1 MDFTVVII
9 VILVVIALAA
19 FYVIAIFNKL
29 VTLKNRY
36 KNAFAQIEVQL
47 KRRYDLIP
55 NLVETAKGYIK
66 HERETLESVIA
77 ARNQA
82 SSMLSSAAAAPG
94 DADAMKGLIGA
105 EGKLSGALMNMR
117 MVMEAYPDLKAS
129 QNMLQLSEQLTTTEN
144 KVSFARQA
152 FNDQV
157 MSYNTYKQSFPP
169 VFFAPMFGHAQ
180 DAVLLEFEDS
190 AAIQAAPKV
199 SF

>member
-1 MDFTVVII
+1 MDTTLIVV
-9 VILVVIALAA
+9 LAVIAVIV
-19 FYVIAIFNKL
+19 FYVISIFNKL
-29 VTLKNRY
+29 VTLKNRF

-66 HERETLESVIA
+66 HERETLEAVVA
-77 ARNQA
+77 ARNTA
-82 SSMLSSAAAAPG
+82 ADMLSNAAADPG
-94 DADAMKGLIGA
+94 DAGAMKGLAGA
-105 EGKLSGALMNMR
+105 EGKLAGALMNFK

-129 QNMLQLSEQLTTTEN
+129 ENMMQLSEQLTTTEN

-152 FNDQV
+152 YNDQV
-157 MSYNTYKQSFPP
+157 MAYNTYRQSFPP
-169 VFFAPMFGHAQ
+169 TFFAAWFGHPQ
-180 DAVLLEFEDS
+180 DAELLEFEDS

>member
-1 MDFTVVII
+1 MDTTLI
-9 VILVVIALAA
+9 VILVVIALLI
-19 FYVIAIFNKL
+19 FYVIGIFNKL
-29 VTLKNRY
+29 VTLLNRY

-66 HERETLESVIA
+66 HERETLEAVVA
-77 ARNQA
+77 ARNTA
-82 SSMLSSAAAAPG
+82 ADTLASAAADPG
-94 DADAMKGLIGA
+94 DAEAMNALTSA
-105 EGKLSGALMNMR
+105 EAKLSGAMLNFN

-129 QNMLQLSEQLTTTEN
+129 QNMMQLSEQLTTTEN
-144 KVSFARQA
+144 KVSFARQSY
-152 FNDQV
+152 NDQV
-157 MSYNTYKQSFPP
+157 MAYNTYKQSFPP
-169 VFFAPMFGHAQ
+169 NFFAQRFGHSK